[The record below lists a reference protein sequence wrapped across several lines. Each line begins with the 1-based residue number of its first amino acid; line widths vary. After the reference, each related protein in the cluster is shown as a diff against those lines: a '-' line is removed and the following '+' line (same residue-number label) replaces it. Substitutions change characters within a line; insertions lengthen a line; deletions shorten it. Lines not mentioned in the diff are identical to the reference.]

1 MASQLFGIGAILL
14 STALLAQPAFP
25 ADNGAG
31 KKLHDANCTKC
42 HNTSVYTRQDRKIK
56 SLDALGEQ
64 VSACSHMAR
73 VTLSDAEL
81 KSIVQYL
88 NEQFYKF
95 K

>member
-1 MASQLFGIGAILL
+1 MRRALLISILL
-14 STALLAQPAFP
+14 PIALLIRPALP
-25 ADNGAG
+25 ADSTQG

-42 HNTSVYTRQDRKIK
+42 HSTSVYTRQDRKIT
-56 SLDALGEQ
+56 SLDALNEQ
-64 VSACSHMAR
+64 VSACTHMAQ
-73 VTLSDAEL
+73 VKLTDAEQ

>member
-1 MASQLFGIGAILL
+1 MRRALLISILL
-14 STALLAQPAFP
+14 STGLLARPASS
-25 ADNGAG
+25 ADSAEG

-42 HNTSVYTRQDRKIK
+42 HSTSVYTRQNRKIK
-56 SLDALGEQ
+56 SLDALNERII
-64 VSACSHMAR
+64 ACTHAAQ
-73 VTLSDAEL
+73 VTLTDAEQ

>member
-1 MASQLFGIGAILL
+1 MRRALLISILL
-14 STALLAQPAFP
+14 STVGLIQSALA
-25 ADNGAG
+25 ADSVQG

-42 HNTSVYTRQDRKIK
+42 HNTSVYTRQERKIK
-56 SLDALGEQ
+56 SLAALNER
-64 VSACSHMAR
+64 VAACTHAAQ
-73 VTLSDAEL
+73 VTLTDDEQ

>member
-1 MASQLFGIGAILL
+1 MRRAPSISILL
-14 STALLAQPAFP
+14 STALLAQPALP
-25 ADNGAG
+25 GDNGAG

-42 HNTSVYTRQDRKIK
+42 HSTSVYTRQDRKIK
-56 SLDALGEQ
+56 SLDALNERII
-64 VSACSHMAR
+64 ACTHAAQI
-73 VTLSDAEL
+73 TLTDAEQ

>member
-1 MASQLFGIGAILL
+1 MKQALLVSVLL
-14 STALLAQPAFP
+14 SSALLAQPALT
-25 ADNGAG
+25 ANSAQG

-42 HNTSVYTRQDRKIK
+42 HNTNVYTRPDRKIN
-56 SLDALGEQ
+56 SLAALNERL
-64 VSACSHMAR
+64 VACTHAAQ
-73 VTLSDAEL
+73 VTLTDDEQ